1 MQDVLGVRII
11 GRDTTFEANKE
22 DILEMP
28 HALQRLQILDNDGIE
43 LVDTG
48 VVLDVDVCAVLSHVS
63 LVLLP

>member
-1 MQDVLGVRII
+1 MQAVLGVRVI

-22 DILEMP
+22 GILEML
-28 HALQRLQILDNDGIE
+28 HALQRLQILDNNGIE

-48 VVLDVDVCAVLSHVS
+48 VVLDFDVCALRFRVS